1 MDGYTVVSAHLHGP
15 TPGSVPGSRRN
26 LWPYDVVVLERTQ
39 RAELHPDGDDKLNTH
54 LTNTYAY
61 MCI

>member
-1 MDGYTVVSAHLHGP
+1 
-15 TPGSVPGSRRN
+15 
-26 LWPYDVVVLERTQ
+26 VVVLEWTQ